1 MKTSEIIPRN
11 VFVGVDIQND
21 FIDGSLAVREGEQV
35 VAPANAVAAA
45 VRESNGRVAWTRD
58 WHPATT
64 PHFETWPV
72 HCVQETDGAAF
83 PDDLDIRDED
93 HIISKGMG
101 QTDGYSGWEG
111 VDQTDGQTLDTLIT
125 PQPHE
130 RVRVFIGGLATDYC
144 VKATTL
150 DILTRYRET
159 DDIRVKTYLIRDA
172 IRGVEMNDGDTQ
184 AALDAMNE
192 AGAIAITSA
201 EAIKMIE
208 EMI

>member
-1 MKTSEIIPRN
+1 MNTSEKTPRN

-21 FIDGSLAVREGEQV
+21 FIDGSLAVNEGEQT

-45 VRESNGRVAWTRD
+45 VRVSGGRVAWTRD

-64 PHFETWPV
+64 PHFDTWPV
-72 HCVQETDGAAF
+72 HCVQETEGAEF
-83 PDDLDIRDED
+83 HNDLDIHEED

-111 VDQTDGQTLDTLIT
+111 VAQNDGQTLDTLIT

-159 DDIRVKTYLIRDA
+159 NDTRVKTYLVRDA

-184 AALDAMNE
+184 AALDAMRE
-192 AGAIAITSA
+192 AGAVAISSA

-208 EMI
+208 EML